1 MSKRFWMGVVYVAV
15 IGALSNVVALLI
27 RRDKLQEKSFPFRS
41 YAWEKNGKVY
51 DHLAIRK
58 WKNKVPDVS
67 RVLKLLLPKKV
78 ASGTRSEDLKKLI
91 KETCVAEIIHCGLI
105 VCSIVVLW
113 IAPGKEGLLLYSLC
127 LIGNLPFIMIQRY
140 NRPQLILAAERL
152 ARREE
157 RLRQCES

>member
-1 MSKRFWMGVVYVAV
+1 MSKRFWLGVAYVAV
-15 IGALSNVVALLI
+15 IGALSNVVALFI
-27 RRDKLQEKSFPFRS
+27 KRDKLKEKDFPFRP
-41 YAWEKNGKVY
+41 YGWERNGKVY
-51 DHLAIRK
+51 DRLAIRK

-78 ASGTRSEDLKKLI
+78 TSDTRSEDLKKLI

-105 VCSIVVLW
+105 VCSIAVLW
-113 IAPGKEGLLLYSLC
+113 IAPGKEGTLLYALC
-127 LIGNLPFIMIQRY
+127 VIGNLPFIMIQRY

-152 ARREE
+152 SRREE